1 MCSSFS
7 KKCNWPLC
15 KDFLRDTRQRPVHV
29 AGFFYLGALP
39 WRISNKERRMT
50 KMPFNIHYSLFLVHY
65 SQSGLLLV
73 TSRRILFSVRCVAH
87 LCVPFAIQQQK
98 TSNYLLVFVGRTGQI
113 SNNFIKDLRAVT
125 AFFE

>member
-1 MCSSFS
+1 
-7 KKCNWPLC
+7 LC

-29 AGFFYLGALP
+29 AGFFYFGTLP

-98 TSNYLLVFVGRTGQI
+98 TSNYFAGIRRDDRIRTCDPVVPNHVFYRAELPPVPLLKGRQ
-113 SNNFIKDLRAVT
+113 R
-125 AFFE
+125 